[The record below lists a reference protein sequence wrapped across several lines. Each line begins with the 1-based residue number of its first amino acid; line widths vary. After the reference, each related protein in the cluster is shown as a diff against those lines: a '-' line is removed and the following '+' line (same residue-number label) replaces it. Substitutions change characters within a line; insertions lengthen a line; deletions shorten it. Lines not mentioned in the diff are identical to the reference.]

1 MAEPKLEDIGDYNTL
16 KGEKKTIV
24 WTVIIVGLL
33 IGVAYTIAYKV
44 YGTTEDSIKVK
55 DEIMVVPPNK
65 SIPVE

>member
-16 KGEKKTIV
+16 KGEKKRTV

-33 IGVAYTIAYKV
+33 LGAAYTVAYKV
-44 YGTTEDSIKVK
+44 YGTTNDSIEVH

-65 SIPVE
+65 SIPVD